1 MLLQCGCISCLS
13 RAFFFPFFFSSSQR
27 SAKAIF
33 SELRG
38 ARCKASYKWANN
50 LLRIAGHR
58 ELSDKLFR
66 APTFPSSRQRRGSGA
81 RNDGLCQQLLFSLL
95 GKSQETLMHA
105 KAEVPAFF
113 IFSLLG
119 SASSHRF
126 MQRIEEIRDE
136 ARGGGI
142 GGVGSSSAFSHVSVA
157 HSPLIYSV

>member
-1 MLLQCGCISCLS
+1 MIPIETPTYASAMWVYSMFILCV
-13 RAFFFPFFFSSSQR
+13 FFPSPFLPPPHPPSGPPGLFLASSV
-27 SAKAIF
+27 A
-33 SELRG
+33 LG
-38 ARCKASYKWANN
+38 GKASYKWANK

-113 IFSLLG
+113 IF
-119 SASSHRF
+119 
-126 MQRIEEIRDE
+126 
-136 ARGGGI
+136 
-142 GGVGSSSAFSHVSVA
+142 
-157 HSPLIYSV
+157 